1 MSRSTKSRA
10 VVVIIEFLL
19 LLRFCFTRKRK
30 VQPAKHARILLLER
44 PLSTREA
51 RREREREREKRANM
65 NEALNVRFASSSSS
79 SLPLSSHVH
88 FVSNSNAPTAFLFAH
103 ALHECAKNIQRNNN
117 TTTTD
122 ENEEEK
128 KNARNA
134 IVLCVETRGP
144 FEKLVGPHLKK
155 KNNNNKK
162 AVYESIDCWSKPVDF
177 LFDDDDDDEEEDDS
191 KKKKKKNDEQQRSTP
206 PRITF
211 TVKSANSNS
220 ISSLDGLYDLIA
232 ERIDEAR
239 LRRRR
244 GTLSSSS
251 SSRPSDAR
259 KGDESGPGN
268 ISGSNS
274 ATTTTSVFIDSL
286 DALAARTNEKAV
298 VRFLLRLREM
308 EGVALVTG
316 CARAEEANDGFEATA
331 EDFGEGDAFFVDEDD
346 RERRRMHAL
355 VENLADVTLTTSK
368 LPSEGGNKGELV
380 KVITRHRTV
389 DSKYLDWDG
398 SVVNGRGSTL
408 VDEENSNR
416 RRPGVLGGR
425 GRKGV
430 DDDDDNDDD
439 DDELTS
445 SMFSL
450 TTECVATISELGA
463 KCERY
468 SFSV

>member
-1 MSRSTKSRA
+1 
-10 VVVIIEFLL
+10 
-19 LLRFCFTRKRK
+19 
-30 VQPAKHARILLLER
+30 
-44 PLSTREA
+44 
-51 RREREREREKRANM
+51 M
-65 NEALNVRFASSSSS
+65 NEALNLRFASSSSS
-79 SLPLSSHVH
+79 SSSLPISSHVH

-103 ALHECAKNIQRNNN
+103 ALHECTKNASRDNI
-117 TTTTD
+117 TTTTNGRK
-122 ENEEEK
+122 EEGEEK
-128 KNARNA
+128 NNAT

-155 KNNNNKK
+155 KKNSKK
-162 AVYESIDCWSKPVDF
+162 ATYESIDCWSKPVDF
-177 LFDDDDDDEEEDDS
+177 LFDDDDKEEE
-191 KKKKKKNDEQQRSTP
+191 QRITL
-206 PRITF
+206 PRATF

-239 LRRRR
+239 RSS
-244 GTLSSSS
+244 SSSS

-259 KGDESGPGN
+259 KRDESGPGN
-268 ISGSNS
+268 ISGSDS
-274 ATTTTSVFIDSL
+274 ATTTTTTTSVFIDSL
-286 DALAARTNEKAV
+286 DVLAARTNEKAV
-298 VRFLLRLREM
+298 VRFLLRLREL

-331 EDFGEGDAFFVDEDD
+331 EDFGEGDAFFADEDD

-355 VENLADVTLTTSK
+355 VETLADVTLTTSK

-408 VDEENSNR
+408 VDEENSSR

>member
-1 MSRSTKSRA
+1 
-10 VVVIIEFLL
+10 
-19 LLRFCFTRKRK
+19 
-30 VQPAKHARILLLER
+30 
-44 PLSTREA
+44 
-51 RREREREREKRANM
+51 M

-103 ALHECAKNIQRNNN
+103 ALHECAKNIPRDN

-155 KNNNNKK
+155 KNNNNRK

-177 LFDDDDDDEEEDDS
+177 LFDDDDDEEEEDDS
-191 KKKKKKNDEQQRSTP
+191 KKKKKKNDEQRRSTP

-251 SSRPSDAR
+251 SRPSDAR

-268 ISGSNS
+268 ISGSDS
-274 ATTTTSVFIDSL
+274 ATTTTTSVFIDSL

-298 VRFLLRLREM
+298 VRFLLRLREL

>member
-1 MSRSTKSRA
+1 
-10 VVVIIEFLL
+10 
-19 LLRFCFTRKRK
+19 
-30 VQPAKHARILLLER
+30 
-44 PLSTREA
+44 
-51 RREREREREKRANM
+51 M
-65 NEALNVRFASSSSS
+65 NEALNLRFASSSSS
-79 SLPLSSHVH
+79 SSSSSLSLPISSHMH

-103 ALHECAKNIQRNNN
+103 ALHECTKNASRDDI
-117 TTTTD
+117 TTTTNGRK
-122 ENEEEK
+122 EEEEEK
-128 KNARNA
+128 KNNA
-134 IVLCVETRGP
+134 TIVLCVETRGP

-155 KNNNNKK
+155 KKKNSKK
-162 AVYESIDCWSKPVDF
+162 ATYESIDCWSKPVDF
-177 LFDDDDDDEEEDDS
+177 LFDDDDDDEEE
-191 KKKKKKNDEQQRSTP
+191 EQRITP
-206 PRITF
+206 PRATF

-239 LRRRR
+239 RSF
-244 GTLSSSS
+244 SSSS

-259 KGDESGPGN
+259 KRDESGPGN
-268 ISGSNS
+268 SSGSDS
-274 ATTTTSVFIDSL
+274 ATTTSVFIDSL
-286 DALAARTNEKAV
+286 DVLAARTNEKAV
-298 VRFLLRLREM
+298 VRFLLRLREL

-316 CARAEEANDGFEATA
+316 CARAEEASDGFEATA
-331 EDFGEGDAFFVDEDD
+331 EDFGEGDAFFADEDD

-355 VENLADVTLTTSK
+355 VETLADVTLTTSK

-408 VDEENSNR
+408 VDEENSSR

-425 GRKGV
+425 GRKGD
-430 DDDDDNDDD
+430 DDDDDNDNDD

-468 SFSV
+468 NFSV

>member
-1 MSRSTKSRA
+1 
-10 VVVIIEFLL
+10 
-19 LLRFCFTRKRK
+19 
-30 VQPAKHARILLLER
+30 
-44 PLSTREA
+44 
-51 RREREREREKRANM
+51 M

-79 SLPLSSHVH
+79 SSSSLPISSHVH

-103 ALHECAKNIQRNNN
+103 ALHECTKNASRDDNI
-117 TTTTD
+117 TTTNGRK
-122 ENEEEK
+122 EEEEEK
-128 KNARNA
+128 KNNA
-134 IVLCVETRGP
+134 TIVLCVETRGP

-155 KNNNNKK
+155 KKNNNKK

-177 LFDDDDDDEEEDDS
+177 LFDDDDDEEEEDDS
-191 KKKKKKNDEQQRSTP
+191 KKNDEQQRITP
-206 PRITF
+206 PRVTF

-239 LRRRR
+239 RRRR
-244 GTLSSSS
+244 RRASSSS

-259 KGDESGPGN
+259 KGDESGPEN
-268 ISGSNS
+268 ISGSDS
-274 ATTTTSVFIDSL
+274 ATTTSVFIDSL

-308 EGVALVTG
+308 EDVALVTG
-316 CARAEEANDGFEATA
+316 CARTEEASDGFEATA

-408 VDEENSNR
+408 MDEENSSR
-416 RRPGVLGGR
+416 RRLGVLGGR
-425 GRKGV
+425 GRKG
-430 DDDDDNDDD
+430 DDDDGDND

>member
-1 MSRSTKSRA
+1 
-10 VVVIIEFLL
+10 
-19 LLRFCFTRKRK
+19 
-30 VQPAKHARILLLER
+30 
-44 PLSTREA
+44 
-51 RREREREREKRANM
+51 M
-65 NEALNVRFASSSSS
+65 NEALNLRFASSSSS
-79 SLPLSSHVH
+79 SSSSLSLPISSHVH

-103 ALHECAKNIQRNNN
+103 ALHECTKTIPRDDNI
-117 TTTTD
+117 TTTNGRK
-122 ENEEEK
+122 EEEEEK
-128 KNARNA
+128 NAT

-155 KNNNNKK
+155 KKKNNSKK
-162 AVYESIDCWSKPVDF
+162 ATYESIDCWSKPVDF
-177 LFDDDDDDEEEDDS
+177 LFDDDEEEDDDS
-191 KKKKKKNDEQQRSTP
+191 KKKKKKNDEQRRITP
-206 PRITF
+206 PRVTF

-232 ERIDEAR
+232 ERINEAR
-239 LRRRR
+239 RCRR
-244 GTLSSSS
+244 SSS

-268 ISGSNS
+268 ISSS
-274 ATTTTSVFIDSL
+274 DIATTSVFIDSL

-408 VDEENSNR
+408 VDEENSSR

-425 GRKGV
+425 GRKG
-430 DDDDDNDDD
+430 DDDDDDDDD

>member
-1 MSRSTKSRA
+1 
-10 VVVIIEFLL
+10 
-19 LLRFCFTRKRK
+19 
-30 VQPAKHARILLLER
+30 
-44 PLSTREA
+44 
-51 RREREREREKRANM
+51 M

-79 SLPLSSHVH
+79 SLPLSSHMH
-88 FVSNSNAPTAFLFAH
+88 FVSISNAPTAFLFAH
-103 ALHECAKNIQRNNN
+103 ALHECTKNIPRKNN
-117 TTTTD
+117 TTNEKED
-122 ENEEEK
+122 E
-128 KNARNA
+128 KNASA

-155 KNNNNKK
+155 KNNNKK

-177 LFDDDDDDEEEDDS
+177 LFDNDDDDEDDS
-191 KKKKKKNDEQQRSTP
+191 KKKKKNDEQQRSNP

-239 LRRRR
+239 RRRR
-244 GTLSSSS
+244 SLSSS

-259 KGDESGPGN
+259 KGDESGLGN
-268 ISGSNS
+268 SSGSDS
-274 ATTTTSVFIDSL
+274 ATTTNVFIDSL

-355 VENLADVTLTTSK
+355 VQNLADVTLTTSK

-408 VDEENSNR
+408 VDEENSSR

-425 GRKGV
+425 GRKGD
-430 DDDDDNDDD
+430 DDDDDNDD

-450 TTECVATISELGA
+450 TTECVAMISELGA

-468 SFSV
+468 SFSVQ

>member
-1 MSRSTKSRA
+1 
-10 VVVIIEFLL
+10 
-19 LLRFCFTRKRK
+19 
-30 VQPAKHARILLLER
+30 
-44 PLSTREA
+44 
-51 RREREREREKRANM
+51 M

-103 ALHECAKNIQRNNN
+103 ALHECAKNIPRDNN
-117 TTTTD
+117 TTTD

-144 FEKLVGPHLKK
+144 FEKFVGPHLKK
-155 KNNNNKK
+155 KNNNNRK

-177 LFDDDDDDEEEDDS
+177 LFDDDDDDEEEEDDS

-239 LRRRR
+239 RRRRR
-244 GTLSSSS
+244 GTLSSS